1 MILQPHIAIR
11 ILRLC
16 LVLFLPVLAAFTH
29 ANAAEP
35 MQNVFDLNGRLVG
48 TLAGTSQDQAANHS
62 LDYTQLEYY
71 DDPVEMLA
79 SLQAGEVDAILTET
93 PIAVYQARK
102 DPSLRRLSGVLKIDH
117 FAFALR
123 HQSEDGKSSPED
135 AELFVEVNS
144 SMREMLANG
153 TIDKMLAKWLDGN
166 ESAIP
171 DPEPTPGSGKVLRVG
186 LAAGCLPFSDVDSA
200 GTPIGF
206 DAELVRRIALDR
218 GYRLEIR
225 IMEYAQLLPSL
236 FYGRVDMVGS
246 CMTINEERRRLVQFT
261 DSYYASGVTAL
272 VLAE

>member
-1 MILQPHIAIR
+1 MMLRPHIASR
-11 ILRLC
+11 SLQTCPAFIL
-16 LVLFLPVLAAFTH
+16 LVLAVF
-29 ANAAEP
+29 ANTNAGEP

-48 TLAGTSQDQAANHS
+48 TLAGTSHDQAANQS
-62 LDYTQLEYY
+62 LDYTQLEYF
-71 DDPVEMLA
+71 DDPMEMLA

-93 PIAVYQARK
+93 PIADYNTKKNPA
-102 DPSLRRLSGVLKIDH
+102 LRRLSGVLKIDH

-123 HQSEDGKSSPED
+123 HQSDDGKSSPED

-186 LAAGCLPFSDVDSA
+186 LAAGCLPFSDTDSQ

-272 VLAE
+272 VLDE